1 MTIAQPKPV
10 FQIRNAAKDGG
21 NSSALEILLYEQIGE
36 DFWSGGGVSA
46 KRFTDELKAA
56 GDVSE
61 INLRINS
68 PGGVVFDGLTIYNA
82 LKDHPAKVVVDIDG
96 IAASIAS
103 VIAMA
108 GDEIRIAE
116 SAMVMIHDAQGLAL
130 GNHKEMEAMR
140 DLLAKW
146 DGQIAGVYAARTG
159 RRVDTFRKLMDAET
173 WFTAAEAKE
182 NGLADVV
189 IPNKGRPTNVWN
201 LSRFKNAPA
210 GMDAGAPEDRPRK
223 VSPETVAARLRA
235 IEMDAVLQSAAG

>member
-1 MTIAQPKPV
+1 MTIAQLKPM
-10 FQIRNAAKDGG
+10 FQIRNAAKEGG
-21 NSSALEILLYEQIGE
+21 SSALEILLYEQIGE

-108 GDEIRIAE
+108 GDEIRVAE
-116 SAMVMIHDAQGLAL
+116 SAMLMIHDAQGLAL

-182 NGLADVV
+182 NGLADTI
-189 IPNKGRPTNVWN
+189 IPNKRPTNVWN
-201 LSRFKNAPA
+201 LTRFKNAPTQVAA
-210 GMDAGAPEDRPRK
+210 GEEDRPRK

-235 IEMDAVLQSAAG
+235 IEMDAVLQGAAG

>member
-1 MTIAQPKPV
+1 MTIAQPLKPV
-10 FQIRNAAKDGG
+10 FQIRNAATEGT
-21 NSSALEILLYEQIGE
+21 LEVLLYEQIGE

-46 KRFTDELKAA
+46 KKFSEALKAA
-56 GDVSE
+56 GDVQE

-82 LKDHPAKVVVDIDG
+82 LKEHPAKVTVDIDG

-130 GNHKEMEAMR
+130 GNHREMEAMR
-140 DLLAKW
+140 ALLEKW
-146 DGQIAGVYAARTG
+146 DGQIASVYAARTG
-159 RRVDTFRKLMDAET
+159 RRADTFRKLMDAET

-182 NGLADVV
+182 NGLVDQV
-189 IPNKGRPTNVWN
+189 IPNKRPTNAWN
-201 LSRFKNAPA
+201 LARFKNAPQ

-235 IEMDAVLQSAAG
+235 IEMDGILQGAAAG